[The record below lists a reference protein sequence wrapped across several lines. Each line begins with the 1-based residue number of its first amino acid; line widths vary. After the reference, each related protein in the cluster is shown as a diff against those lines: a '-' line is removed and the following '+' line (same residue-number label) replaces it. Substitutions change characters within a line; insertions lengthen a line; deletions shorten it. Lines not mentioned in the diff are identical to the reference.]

1 VVVGEVAIAPVSDQ
15 GMEADPEATMLVDR
29 VALDQVSDL
38 AAVLDLAGVAAV
50 DPAVV
55 LDLVGVAAVDPVVVL
70 DPAGVAAVDPVAV
83 LDPVVVAAVDPVAV
97 LDPVVVANPADR
109 SLLR

>member
-1 VVVGEVAIAPVSDQ
+1 MVVGEVAIAPVSDQ

-29 VALDQVSDL
+29 VA
-38 AAVLDLAGVAAV
+38 LDLAGVAAV

-83 LDPVVVAAVDPVAV
+83 LDPVA
-97 LDPVVVANPADR
+97 VANPADR